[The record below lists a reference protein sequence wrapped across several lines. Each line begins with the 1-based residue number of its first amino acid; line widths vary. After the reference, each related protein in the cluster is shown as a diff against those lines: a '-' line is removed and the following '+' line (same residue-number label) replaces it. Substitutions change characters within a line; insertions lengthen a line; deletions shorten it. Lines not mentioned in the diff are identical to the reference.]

1 MERGKL
7 ELGSI
12 KLGFNLFYLLQKD
25 VNLNDDEFL
34 GDIMAELQQEPSA
47 AVNIVAPAVRV
58 KKKQK

>member
-7 ELGSI
+7 ELCLI

>member
-7 ELGSI
+7 ELGLI

-58 KKKQK
+58 KIKQK

>member
-1 MERGKL
+1 MEKGKL
-7 ELGSI
+7 ELGS
-12 KLGFNLFYLLQKD
+12 KNLGFNLFYLLQKD